1 MNDAIK
7 LSDILSKQDLAV
19 LRSKS
24 NIHAAS
30 IVLLN
35 WAMII
40 VAILLFAFWP
50 NPLSFIFSVLLLA
63 GRQLGL
69 GVLLHECAHNSLFE
83 TKKLNEFVGQ
93 YVCGAIINVPLFA
106 YRDYHLDHHKYAGTE
121 QDPDAVFV
129 EKYPVHKASLK
140 RKLIRD
146 ITGQT
151 GIRDTSN
158 KLKSLF
164 VSKDIFGKSNWDKGK
179 SWLVAHAA
187 MFLCLFLL
195 GVWWAYSIWWVAEL
209 FVLPVLYRL
218 RQIGEHGVAT
228 DRSVRSPRMNTG
240 TTIVS
245 WWERL
250 FIAPNYVNYHVEHH
264 QFASVPCYRLPLLHS
279 KLNDGGYFDGY
290 DCIAYG
296 YADVLKRAVV

>member
-1 MNDAIK
+1 MSDAIK
-7 LSDILSKQDLAV
+7 LSDILSKHDLLMFRA
-19 LRSKS
+19 KS
-24 NIHAAS
+24 NVRAMS
-30 IVLLN
+30 IVLFN
-35 WAMII
+35 WALILTSF
-40 VAILLFAFWP
+40 LLFSLWP
-50 NPLSFIFSVLLLA
+50 NPFSFAVSVLMMA

-83 TKKLNEFVGQ
+83 SQKLNEFVGQ

-106 YRDYHLDHHKYAGTE
+106 YRDYHLDHHKYAGSE
-121 QDPDAVFV
+121 QDPDAIFV
-129 EKYPVHKASLK
+129 EKYPVQVESLK

-151 GIRDTSN
+151 GIRDTAHKFKQFSW
-158 KLKSLF
+158 
-164 VSKDIFGKSNWDKGK
+164 SKNS
-179 SWLVAHAA
+179 SWLIAHLI
-187 MFLCLFLL
+187 MFSSLLLL
-195 GVWWAYSIWWVAEL
+195 GVWWAYFSWWVAEL
-209 FVLPVLYRL
+209 FILPVLYRL

-264 QFASVPCYRLPLLHS
+264 QFASVPCYHLAALHL
-279 KLNDGGYFDGY
+279 KLKQGGYFDDY

-296 YADVLKRAVV
+296 YADVLKRAVA